1 MISMHI
7 CPKASDHNTRK
18 LGQYVWDASHK
29 GEKCLMA
36 WTQGFCDE
44 QISLTAAI
52 RTMQGTQAQ
61 NTKCKTAKNYHLV
74 ITFRPEDE
82 NKLTPDIYK
91 KIEKTFSE
99 KLGLEEY
106 QRICAVH
113 QNTGNLHMHLHY
125 NLIHPEKLT
134 KAKLSYDYYKRDQAC
149 RECEKVFGLSVDNGH
164 EQATGV
170 KISDKAA
177 VLEAHS
183 GEQTFQR
190 YALDQK
196 KELVE
201 RIGKARTWQD
211 VHQVFASLGMEVRP
225 KNGGLVL
232 TPKGGEEGAMK
243 ASALDRSFS
252 GQRMEQRFGRYEPSD
267 IEAGEHLSE
276 EDEIKS
282 ASQESSEHHHDGQ
295 REPASPVN
303 NFQTRILERKERIM
317 TEVRGVK
324 NWQDLHAVLAQHDL
338 SIRPRANGLVLTDAE
353 GNQVMKASALDRSLS
368 RARLE
373 GKLGAFREP
382 AAPDPKNIAT
392 GAGHQL
398 DRKALALEIR
408 NAQDWQSVHKIL
420 EQRGMGIRPK
430 NNGLVI
436 VNAQGQEMMKASAL
450 DRSLSRARL
459 EDGLGLYV
467 PPARAAVSAEAGT
480 RPDET
485 RAGNVHPE
493 EDEWIAQAETLH
505 QERMEKQEREKKR
518 DHERARSKYER
529 KPIHPQSETRDRLYR
544 QFLEQRQERDRR
556 IEEENA
562 RNRASRQWLADTWRK
577 DREETYNGFGT
588 RKMKARNVAYSRSLY
603 RQYMEKESRDHREI
617 LANIKKEHPWAWGV
631 WLQQQAIDGSVEAL
645 AVLRSQAGSR
655 GHPAAE
661 KTGLRVPY
669 NERQQARAAGARWD
683 GARMAWYV
691 PKGGNLDNF
700 QPWLG
705 ERERQRIA
713 NEPPVQLFSK
723 LALEYR
729 GPGERLLHIIE
740 LEQKRIVQGS
750 ARESL
755 FKGSRFNVDSQGVVM
770 ILLAN
775 KGIIRD
781 TGEKIF
787 FSKDKGAKEAAKIYA
802 GVKFGSKIQVRRNVV
817 EKIQDGKWTKWKGR
831 IADIRILR
839 DIARNGLRTVSQLPM
854 VCCRKAQPH
863 AEMLLSD
870 HARRDMGR

>member
-7 CPKASDHNTRK
+7 CPKTGDHNTRK

-164 EQATGV
+164 EQATGI

-232 TPKGGEEGAMK
+232 TPKEGKEGAMK

-373 GKLGAFREP
+373 GKFGAFREP
-382 AAPDPKNIAT
+382 AAPDSKNIAT

-493 EDEWIAQAETLH
+493 EDEWITQAETLH
-505 QERMEKQEREKKR
+505 QERMAKQEREQKR
-518 DHERARSKYER
+518 EHERARSKYER

-577 DREETYNGFGT
+577 DREETYSGCGT
-588 RKMKARNVAYSRSLY
+588 RRMKARNVAYSRSLY
-603 RQYMEKESRDHREI
+603 RQYMEKEARDHREI

-645 AVLRSQAGSR
+645 AVLRSQAQNNAKKAQWA
-655 GHPAAE
+655 HYAKE
-661 KTGLRVPY
+661 KTFLRVPY
-669 NERQQARAAGARWD
+669 ADRNKVREAGARWD
-683 GARMAWYV
+683 REKRAWYAAT
-691 PKGGNLDNF
+691 GRNLDDYK
-700 QPWLG
+700 PWLTD
-705 ERERQRIA
+705 A
-713 NEPPVQLFSK
+713 TKKK
-723 LALEYR
+723 LAQESPEWVQVR
-729 GPGERLLHIIE
+729 ATPERRAPGERLVRIVE
-740 LEQKRIVQGS
+740 LENQRVSQGK
-750 ARESL
+750 ARKSY
-755 FKGSRFNVDSQGVVM
+755 FKGCRFTVDGQGVV
-770 ILLAN
+770 LVTLAS
-775 KGIIRD
+775 GGMIRD
-781 TGEKIF
+781 AGDKIF
-787 FSKDKGAKEAAKIYA
+787 FSKDTKEAARVYA
-802 GVKFGSKIQVRRNVV
+802 GVKFGGIQVRGNIVEKQKHGISKWKKRRRNV
-817 EKIQDGKWTKWKGR
+817 EANIR
-831 IADIRILR
+831 AFIASTRNSLR
-839 DIARNGLRTVSQLPM
+839 ELSQRTV
-854 VCCRKAQPH
+854 A
-863 AEMLLSD
+863 
-870 HARRDMGR
+870 GRGED

>member
-1 MISMHI
+1 MHI

-303 NFQTRILERKERIM
+303 NFQTRILEQKERIM

-324 NWQDLHAVLAQHDL
+324 NWQELHAVLAQHDL

-382 AAPDPKNIAT
+382 AAPDSKNIAT

-408 NAQDWQSVHKIL
+408 KAQDWQSVHKIL

-505 QERMEKQEREKKR
+505 QERMAKQEREQKR
-518 DHERARSKYER
+518 EHERARSKYER

-577 DREETYNGFGT
+577 DREETYSGCGT
-588 RKMKARNVAYSRSLY
+588 RRMKARNVAYSRSLY
-603 RQYMEKESRDHREI
+603 RQYMEKEARDHREI

-645 AVLRSQAGSR
+645 AVLRSQAKNNAKKAQWA
-655 GHPAAE
+655 HYAKE
-661 KTGLRVPY
+661 KTFLRVPY
-669 NERQQARAAGARWD
+669 ADRNKVREAGARWD
-683 GARMAWYV
+683 REKRAWYAAT
-691 PKGGNLDNF
+691 GRNLDDYK
-700 QPWLG
+700 PWLTD
-705 ERERQRIA
+705 A
-713 NEPPVQLFSK
+713 TKKK
-723 LALEYR
+723 LAQESPEWVQVR
-729 GPGERLLHIIE
+729 ATPERRAPGERLVRIVE
-740 LEQKRIVQGS
+740 LENQRVSQGK
-750 ARESL
+750 ARKSY
-755 FKGSRFNVDSQGVVM
+755 FKGCRFTVDGQGVV
-770 ILLAN
+770 LVTLAS
-775 KGIIRD
+775 GGMIRD
-781 TGEKIF
+781 AGDKIF
-787 FSKDKGAKEAAKIYA
+787 FSKDTKEAARVYA
-802 GVKFGSKIQVRRNVV
+802 GVKFGGIQVRGNIVEKQKHGISKWKKRRRNV
-817 EKIQDGKWTKWKGR
+817 EANIR
-831 IADIRILR
+831 AFIASTRNSLR
-839 DIARNGLRTVSQLPM
+839 ELSQRTV
-854 VCCRKAQPH
+854 A
-863 AEMLLSD
+863 
-870 HARRDMGR
+870 GRGED

>member
-7 CPKASDHNTRK
+7 CPKASDHNTKK

-164 EQATGV
+164 EQATGI

-324 NWQDLHAVLAQHDL
+324 NWQELHAVLAQHDL

-382 AAPDPKNIAT
+382 AAPDSKNIAT

-408 NAQDWQSVHKIL
+408 KAQDWQSVHKIL

-436 VNAQGQEMMKASAL
+436 VNAQGQEMVKASAL

-493 EDEWIAQAETLH
+493 EDEWITQAETLH
-505 QERMEKQEREKKR
+505 QERMAKQEREQKR
-518 DHERARSKYER
+518 EHERARSKYER

-577 DREETYNGFGT
+577 DREETYSGCGT
-588 RKMKARNVAYSRSLY
+588 RRMKARNVAYSRSLY
-603 RQYMEKESRDHREI
+603 RQYMEKEARDHREI
-617 LANIKKEHPWAWGV
+617 LANIKNEHPWAWGV

-645 AVLRSQAGSR
+645 AVLRSQAQNNAKKAQWA
-655 GHPAAE
+655 HYAKE
-661 KTGLRVPY
+661 KTFLRVPY
-669 NERQQARAAGARWD
+669 ADRNKVREAGARWD
-683 GARMAWYV
+683 REKRAWYAAT
-691 PKGGNLDNF
+691 GRNLDDYK
-700 QPWLG
+700 PWLTD
-705 ERERQRIA
+705 A
-713 NEPPVQLFSK
+713 TKKK
-723 LALEYR
+723 LAQESPEWVQVR
-729 GPGERLLHIIE
+729 ATPERRAPGERLVRIVE
-740 LEQKRIVQGS
+740 LENQRVSQGK
-750 ARESL
+750 ARKSY
-755 FKGSRFNVDSQGVVM
+755 FKGCRFTVDGQGVV
-770 ILLAN
+770 LVTLAS
-775 KGIIRD
+775 GGMIRD
-781 TGEKIF
+781 AGDKIF
-787 FSKDKGAKEAAKIYA
+787 FSKDTKEAARVYA
-802 GVKFGSKIQVRRNVV
+802 GVKFGGIQVRGNIVEKQKHGISKWKKRRRNV
-817 EKIQDGKWTKWKGR
+817 EANIR
-831 IADIRILR
+831 AFIASTRNSLR
-839 DIARNGLRTVSQLPM
+839 ELSQRTV
-854 VCCRKAQPH
+854 A
-863 AEMLLSD
+863 
-870 HARRDMGR
+870 GRGED

>member
-164 EQATGV
+164 EQAAGV

-225 KNGGLVL
+225 KNGGLIL
-232 TPKGGEEGAMK
+232 TPKGGAEGAMK

-282 ASQESSEHHHDGQ
+282 ANQESSEHHHDGQ

-324 NWQDLHAVLAQHDL
+324 NWQELHAVLAQHDL

-382 AAPDPKNIAT
+382 AAPDSKNIAT

-408 NAQDWQSVHKIL
+408 KAQDWQSVHKIL

-505 QERMEKQEREKKR
+505 QERMAKQEREQKR
-518 DHERARSKYER
+518 EHERTRSKYER

-577 DREETYNGFGT
+577 DREETYSGCGT
-588 RKMKARNVAYSRSLY
+588 RRMKARNVAYSRSLY
-603 RQYMEKESRDHREI
+603 RQYMEKEARDHREI

-645 AVLRSQAGSR
+645 AVLRSQAKNNAKKAQWA
-655 GHPAAE
+655 HYAKE
-661 KTGLRVPY
+661 KTFLRVPY
-669 NERQQARAAGARWD
+669 ADRNKVREAGARWD
-683 GARMAWYV
+683 REKRAWYAAT
-691 PKGGNLDNF
+691 GRNLDDYK
-700 QPWLG
+700 PWLTD
-705 ERERQRIA
+705 A
-713 NEPPVQLFSK
+713 TKKK
-723 LALEYR
+723 LAQESPEWVQVR
-729 GPGERLLHIIE
+729 ATPERRAPGERLVRIVE
-740 LEQKRIVQGS
+740 LENQRVSQGK
-750 ARESL
+750 ARKSY
-755 FKGSRFNVDSQGVVM
+755 FKGCRFTVDGQGVV
-770 ILLAN
+770 LVTLAS
-775 KGIIRD
+775 GGMIRD
-781 TGEKIF
+781 AGDKIF
-787 FSKDKGAKEAAKIYA
+787 FSKDTKEAARVYA
-802 GVKFGSKIQVRRNVV
+802 GVKFGGIQVRGNIVEKQKHGISKWKKRRRNV
-817 EKIQDGKWTKWKGR
+817 EANIR
-831 IADIRILR
+831 AFIASTRNSLR
-839 DIARNGLRTVSQLPM
+839 ELSQRTV
-854 VCCRKAQPH
+854 A
-863 AEMLLSD
+863 
-870 HARRDMGR
+870 GRGED

>member
-164 EQATGV
+164 EQATGI

-324 NWQDLHAVLAQHDL
+324 NWQELHAVLAQHDL

-382 AAPDPKNIAT
+382 AAPDSKNIAT

-408 NAQDWQSVHKIL
+408 KAQDWQSVHKIL

-493 EDEWIAQAETLH
+493 EDEWITQAETLH
-505 QERMEKQEREKKR
+505 QERMAKQEREQKR
-518 DHERARSKYER
+518 EHERARSKYER

-577 DREETYNGFGT
+577 DREETYSCCGT
-588 RKMKARNVAYSRSLY
+588 RRMKARNVAYSRSLY
-603 RQYMEKESRDHREI
+603 RQYMEKEAWDHREI

-645 AVLRSQAGSR
+645 AVLRSQAQNNAKKAQWA
-655 GHPAAE
+655 HYAKE
-661 KTGLRVPY
+661 KTFLRVPY
-669 NERQQARAAGARWD
+669 ADRNKVREAGARWD
-683 GARMAWYV
+683 REKRAWYAAT
-691 PKGGNLDNF
+691 GRNLDDYK
-700 QPWLG
+700 PWLTD
-705 ERERQRIA
+705 A
-713 NEPPVQLFSK
+713 TKKK
-723 LALEYR
+723 LAQESPEWVQVR
-729 GPGERLLHIIE
+729 ATPERRAPGERLVRIVE
-740 LEQKRIVQGS
+740 LENQRVSQGK
-750 ARESL
+750 ARKSY
-755 FKGSRFNVDSQGVVM
+755 FKGCRFTVDGQGVV
-770 ILLAN
+770 LVTLAS
-775 KGIIRD
+775 GGMIRD
-781 TGEKIF
+781 AGDKIF
-787 FSKDKGAKEAAKIYA
+787 FSKDTKEAARVYA
-802 GVKFGSKIQVRRNVV
+802 GVKFGGIQVRGNIVEKQKHGISKWKKRRRNV
-817 EKIQDGKWTKWKGR
+817 EANIR
-831 IADIRILR
+831 AFIASTRNSLR
-839 DIARNGLRTVSQLPM
+839 ELSQRTV
-854 VCCRKAQPH
+854 A
-863 AEMLLSD
+863 
-870 HARRDMGR
+870 GRGED

>member
-52 RTMQGTQAQ
+52 RTMQGTQAE

-164 EQATGV
+164 EQATGI

-324 NWQDLHAVLAQHDL
+324 NWQELHAVLAQHDL

-382 AAPDPKNIAT
+382 AAPDSKNIAT

-408 NAQDWQSVHKIL
+408 KAQDWQSVHKIL

-493 EDEWIAQAETLH
+493 EDEWITQAETLH
-505 QERMEKQEREKKR
+505 QERMAKQEREQKR
-518 DHERARSKYER
+518 EHERARSKYER

-577 DREETYNGFGT
+577 DREETYSGCGT
-588 RKMKARNVAYSRSLY
+588 RRMKARNVAYSRSLY
-603 RQYMEKESRDHREI
+603 RQYMEKEARDHREI
-617 LANIKKEHPWAWGV
+617 LANIKNEHPWAWGV

-645 AVLRSQAGSR
+645 AVLRSQAQNNAKKAQWA
-655 GHPAAE
+655 HYAKE
-661 KTGLRVPY
+661 KTFLRVPY
-669 NERQQARAAGARWD
+669 ADRNKVREAGARWD
-683 GARMAWYV
+683 REKRAWYAAT
-691 PKGGNLDNF
+691 GRNLDDYK
-700 QPWLG
+700 PWLTD
-705 ERERQRIA
+705 A
-713 NEPPVQLFSK
+713 TKKK
-723 LALEYR
+723 LAQESPEWVQVR
-729 GPGERLLHIIE
+729 ATPERRAPGERLVRIVE
-740 LEQKRIVQGS
+740 LENQRVSQGK
-750 ARESL
+750 ARKSY
-755 FKGSRFNVDSQGVVM
+755 FKGCRFTVDGQGVV
-770 ILLAN
+770 LVTLAS
-775 KGIIRD
+775 GGMIRD
-781 TGEKIF
+781 AGDKIF
-787 FSKDKGAKEAAKIYA
+787 FSKDTKEAARVYA
-802 GVKFGSKIQVRRNVV
+802 GVKFGGIQVRGNIVEKQKHGISKWKKRRRNV
-817 EKIQDGKWTKWKGR
+817 EANIR
-831 IADIRILR
+831 AFIASTRNSLR
-839 DIARNGLRTVSQLPM
+839 ELSQRTV
-854 VCCRKAQPH
+854 A
-863 AEMLLSD
+863 
-870 HARRDMGR
+870 GRGED

>member
-164 EQATGV
+164 EQATGI

-324 NWQDLHAVLAQHDL
+324 NWQELHAVLAQHDL

-382 AAPDPKNIAT
+382 AAPDSKNIAT

-408 NAQDWQSVHKIL
+408 KAQDWQSVHKIL

-493 EDEWIAQAETLH
+493 EDEWITQAETLH
-505 QERMEKQEREKKR
+505 QERMAKQEREQKR
-518 DHERARSKYER
+518 EHERARSKYER

-577 DREETYNGFGT
+577 DREETYSGCGT
-588 RKMKARNVAYSRSLY
+588 RRMKARNVAYSRSLY
-603 RQYMEKESRDHREI
+603 RQYMEKEARDHREI
-617 LANIKKEHPWAWGV
+617 LANIKNEHPWAWGV

-645 AVLRSQAGSR
+645 AVLRSQAQNNAKKAQWA
-655 GHPAAE
+655 HYAKE
-661 KTGLRVPY
+661 KTFLRVPY
-669 NERQQARAAGARWD
+669 ADRNKVREAGARWD
-683 GARMAWYV
+683 REKRAWYAAT
-691 PKGGNLDNF
+691 GRNLDDYK
-700 QPWLG
+700 PWLTD
-705 ERERQRIA
+705 A
-713 NEPPVQLFSK
+713 TKKK
-723 LALEYR
+723 LAQESPEWVQVR
-729 GPGERLLHIIE
+729 ATPERRAPGERLVRIVE
-740 LEQKRIVQGS
+740 LENQRVSQGK
-750 ARESL
+750 ARKSY
-755 FKGSRFNVDSQGVVM
+755 FKGCRFTVDGQGVV
-770 ILLAN
+770 LVTLAS
-775 KGIIRD
+775 GGMIRD
-781 TGEKIF
+781 AGDKIF
-787 FSKDKGAKEAAKIYA
+787 FSKDTKEAARVYA
-802 GVKFGSKIQVRRNVV
+802 GVKFGGIQVRGNIVEKQKHGISKWKKRRRNV
-817 EKIQDGKWTKWKGR
+817 EANIR
-831 IADIRILR
+831 AFIASTRNSLR
-839 DIARNGLRTVSQLPM
+839 ELSQRTV
-854 VCCRKAQPH
+854 A
-863 AEMLLSD
+863 
-870 HARRDMGR
+870 GRGED

>member
-7 CPKASDHNTRK
+7 CPKTGDHNTRK

-61 NTKCKTAKNYHLV
+61 NMKCKTAKNYHLV

-91 KIEKTFSE
+91 KIEKIFSE

-164 EQATGV
+164 EQATGI

-267 IEAGEHLSE
+267 IEVGEHLSE

-324 NWQDLHAVLAQHDL
+324 NWQELHAVLAQHDL

-373 GKLGAFREP
+373 GKFGAFREP
-382 AAPDPKNIAT
+382 AAPDSKNIAT

-493 EDEWIAQAETLH
+493 EDEWITQAETLH
-505 QERMEKQEREKKR
+505 QERMAKQEREQKR
-518 DHERARSKYER
+518 EHERARSKYER

-577 DREETYNGFGT
+577 DREETYSGCGT
-588 RKMKARNVAYSRSLY
+588 RRMKARNVAYSRSLY
-603 RQYMEKESRDHREI
+603 RQYMEKEARDHREI

-645 AVLRSQAGSR
+645 AVLRSQAQNNAKKAQWA
-655 GHPAAE
+655 HYAKE
-661 KTGLRVPY
+661 KTFLRVPY
-669 NERQQARAAGARWD
+669 ADRNKVREAGARWD
-683 GARMAWYV
+683 REKRAWYAAT
-691 PKGGNLDNF
+691 GRNLDDYK
-700 QPWLG
+700 PWLTD
-705 ERERQRIA
+705 A
-713 NEPPVQLFSK
+713 TKKK
-723 LALEYR
+723 LAQESPEWVQVR
-729 GPGERLLHIIE
+729 ATPERRAPGERLVRIVE
-740 LEQKRIVQGS
+740 LENQRVSQGK
-750 ARESL
+750 ARKSY
-755 FKGSRFNVDSQGVVM
+755 FKGCRFTVDGQGVV
-770 ILLAN
+770 LVTLAS
-775 KGIIRD
+775 GGMIRD
-781 TGEKIF
+781 AGDKIF
-787 FSKDKGAKEAAKIYA
+787 FSKDTKEAARVYA
-802 GVKFGSKIQVRRNVV
+802 GVKFGGIQVRGNIVEKQKHGISKWKKRRRNV
-817 EKIQDGKWTKWKGR
+817 EANIR
-831 IADIRILR
+831 AFIASTRNSLR
-839 DIARNGLRTVSQLPM
+839 ELSQRTV
-854 VCCRKAQPH
+854 A
-863 AEMLLSD
+863 
-870 HARRDMGR
+870 GRGED